1 MVGGIGHLSKNQN
14 VEDSSQ
20 AAQKDACKS
29 PACSGQEVTSQKQ
42 HLADGSAVLGRDH
55 HRHFFQ
61 VEACGQ
67 AHSRPNHSR
76 STARVTELGMS
87 KLRVAASWTI
97 KKAEHRRTDVF
108 ELWCWRRLL
117 RVSWT
122 SRGSNQSILKNLI
135 GITLNIHWKD

>member
-1 MVGGIGHLSKNQN
+1 MVGGIHHPSKNQN

-20 AAQKDACKS
+20 AAQKDACKP

-55 HRHFFQ
+55 HHHFFQ
-61 VEACGQ
+61 VEARGQ
-67 AHSRPNHSR
+67 AHSRPMAAGRQQGSQG
-76 STARVTELGMS
+76 LGMS
-87 KLRVAASWTI
+87 KLRVDASWTI

-122 SRGSNQSILKNLI
+122 SSRSNQSIVKE
-135 GITLNIHWKD
+135 LN